1 MMDDHSINLSDD
13 EEDFEHPTSPHELQ
27 GTLCKWTNYIH
38 GWQDRFIVLKDGTL
52 SYYKSENDT
61 AFGCRGAISIYKA
74 TVKPHEFDECRFD
87 VSVNDCVWYLR
98 AEGPE
103 ERNRWVEALDAYK
116 VDSAYGSENSLRRH
130 GSALSLGS
138 TSVSSL
144 KKGRGL
150 REKLLEMETFRDIL
164 CRQVDTLQAY
174 FDACAAEEQNG
185 HDCELNVSGGSASE
199 MFWLHEGARIPND
212 GKHHSRLEVPS
223 EGRYISY
230 LEVRDLQDTDVGRY
244 TCDARARLNNLNLV
258 QVIPDSVYLGVAD
271 YWAAHWG
278 EPCRPSP
285 SQQTCVDANTAC
297 FRDLPPNRT
306 TATGW
311 SCQCTNDF
319 PIHSPALGGCE
330 KGSYLGESCTEDRQC
345 RWFAQ
350 FAVCLR
356 GWCQCADAYMIS
368 GDGSECIPVVPEGQ
382 ECTMD
387 WECERSGMVCIERA
401 CRYKVVVSG
410 GQIAVLTLLA
420 IIGACLLVYLIIL
433 LVRRSRNRKKVQ
445 EEPIYIVP
453 LRR

>member
-1 MMDDHSINLSDD
+1 MPCGLAA
-13 EEDFEHPTSPHELQ
+13 
-27 GTLCKWTNYIH
+27 
-38 GWQDRFIVLKDGTL
+38 VLAVL
-52 SYYKSENDT
+52 WM
-61 AFGCRGAISIYKA
+61 A
-74 TVKPHEFDECRFD
+74 
-87 VSVNDCVWYLR
+87 
-98 AEGPE
+98 
-103 ERNRWVEALDAYK
+103 
-116 VDSAYGSENSLRRH
+116 RRSH
-130 GSALSLGS
+130 GSDLVYLYP
-138 TSVSSL
+138 TIMFPRNITM
-144 KKGRGL
+144 GRG
-150 REKLLEMETFRDIL
+150 TFVNFR
-164 CRQVDTLQAY
+164 
-174 FDACAAEEQNG
+174 
-185 HDCELNVSGGSASE
+185 CELNVSGGSASE

-278 EPCRPSP
+278 EPCQPSP
-285 SQQTCVDANTAC
+285 SRQTCVDVNTAC

-319 PIHSPALGGCE
+319 PIHSPPLGGCE

-345 RWFAQ
+345 RWFTQ

-433 LVRRSRNRKKVQ
+433 LVRRSRNRKKMQ